1 MKKVPAL
8 HVLVLDDGEHG
19 ELFKGCWS
27 GCEGAFEQDEER
39 DQISGGPF
47 IFPITFTPLT
57 V

>member
-27 GCEGAFEQDEER
+27 GCEGVFEQDEER

-47 IFPITFTPLT
+47 IFPLEF
-57 V
+57 